1 MAMWKGGFLL
11 GEPDRRR
18 IKDRRSKPTPLLS
31 RYTFWGRRSHFRRE
45 EDQRR
50 GGYVDRYH
58 PGLLFL
64 FTLIIG
70 LNILDALFT
79 MGIIEVGG
87 YEVNP
92 VVNSVWGIFGDKFWI
107 WKFGLVSFC
116 VILLCIHIRFRL
128 VKAFTFG
135 IALIYIGVILYQVI
149 LFYFILW

>member
-1 MAMWKGGFLL
+1 
-11 GEPDRRR
+11 
-18 IKDRRSKPTPLLS
+18 
-31 RYTFWGRRSHFRRE
+31 
-45 EDQRR
+45 
-50 GGYVDRYH
+50 
-58 PGLLFL
+58 
-64 FTLIIG
+64 
-70 LNILDALFT
+70 